1 MRRSSSSWVRRSFAP
16 RASRFGFIRFDGRTR
31 CIACGGMFLPF
42 QRFQNVH
49 RQDQM
54 VQSTVVNHSR
64 FQKAEESRRQAMAV
78 ALEAK
83 ERENAA
89 LQERAASFAK
99 ETRKIENLRA
109 LRLARDA
116 AAKVG
121 MRRQSETAPPTRA
134 A

>member
-1 MRRSSSSWVRRSFAP
+1 
-16 RASRFGFIRFDGRTR
+16 
-31 CIACGGMFLPF
+31 
-42 QRFQNVH
+42 
-49 RQDQM
+49 
-54 VQSTVVNHSR
+54 
-64 FQKAEESRRQAMAV
+64 MAV